1 MRNHLPA
8 KPGAASGHSGHSGQ
22 VFVLVWGVSH
32 GSKTRVKG
40 MGEGPLWQRFNIAI
54 GLEASL
60 LGSWFCLELLF
71 EQLVKH
77 LNPASS

>member
-40 MGEGPLWQRFNIAI
+40 MGEGPLWQRFNICYWVGGLAI
-54 GLEASL
+54 RFMVLPGAS
-60 LGSWFCLELLF
+60 
-71 EQLVKH
+71 VI
-77 LNPASS
+77 